1 MAVNESIWG
10 ASNTWVDVL
19 NNMCKT
25 TSTTMYG
32 LLDDT
37 LVLNELVDNTVCY
50 FGAVQDEN
58 TWYKA
63 EQIIFE
69 STTDAYPLYETEDIT
84 NCLFLLNNTYQYG
97 YGNPGQIA
105 FWLQA
110 SFHDQWSKYETKAS
124 ISTSFLNTSIKPL
137 FNIKLNKILW
147 QPHVFAF
154 DDADI
159 NTSSSG
165 HSVSCTLQEWISTR
179 HTQYPYLSQ
188 LTMYPYYNNGTDE
201 NPNWIPMY
209 DTYDDIYYWA
219 INKKLSERVQ
229 DYGDKTI
236 DILYAERATNSKLT
250 ELVMGLYA
258 SNYSSMN
265 GGFIFASDPDTT
277 HYIHDSTWI
286 RYCREYSEDLIDEI
300 RTQIAFYGV
309 FFIGDA
315 YTGTLNDLTL
325 THESVYCGIIDENG
339 YTHGDYSNGTDNE
352 DRQQFEWEDSSE
364 SNYDPDVPPTPPNNW
379 SNEFPSKYS
388 VYAKYLAN
396 HWYLF
401 DDADLYKFFAEVN
414 NVDLST
420 LDKNAT
426 YGLNPIDG
434 VLQVKRIFANF
445 TTAKTHLMTSASQYT
460 KIGSLQLDIG
470 SQVANVATFN
480 ETYTK
485 DCGTKYAGEIYP
497 DFRSYAPFSSI
508 CFYDAFCG
516 VIELQPEKVLN
527 KYITVEQTIDLL
539 LGDKITSVY
548 ASPDG
553 SVNKRVRIA
562 TLHGNCAEDIP
573 INGQAVADYQR
584 NKYILTQQK
593 TQQEYTTAGRFA
605 MGVGGATISA
615 VEGNF
620 VGAIAQVIGAGENL
634 GAGITGIK
642 TTEQLLEHTVP
653 SIVRVSQGSSN
664 VEDGVIFP
672 PMLIIFPPKMIESY
686 NESEYA
692 DKSGFSGYKIDTIAN
707 CGVGTHIVSHPRI
720 EISGT
725 SSEVYTIVDQLQK
738 GIYVKPIE

>member
-1 MAVNESIWG
+1 MAINESIWG
-10 ASNTWVDVL
+10 SSTDWSDVMHSMAKRL
-19 NNMCKT
+19 
-25 TSTTMYG
+25 TSPMYT
-32 LLDDT
+32 LLDNT
-37 LVLNELVDNTVCY
+37 LTLNERVDNSVCFCGAIQDKYTWHKANPLLLQSQNDSLELFEQEEVTNMLWLWTAGGNQGDFKVINWTNNNNRWAEYNQKSDIQSYY
-50 FGAVQDEN
+50 FNAN
-58 TWYKA
+58 
-63 EQIIFE
+63 IRPI
-69 STTDAYPLYETEDIT
+69 
-84 NCLFLLNNTYQYG
+84 
-97 YGNPGQIA
+97 
-105 FWLQA
+105 
-110 SFHDQWSKYETKAS
+110 
-124 ISTSFLNTSIKPL
+124 
-137 FNIKLNKILW
+137 FNIKINKLLLLPSVI
-147 QPHVFAF
+147 AF
-154 DDADI
+154 RTTDPDESYDDPYSMSLATWID
-159 NTSSSG
+159 SG
-165 HSVSCTLQEWISTR
+165 HTT
-179 HTQYPYLSQ
+179 YPYLAT
-188 LTMYPYYNNGTDE
+188 LKIEPYVNVGTD
-201 NPNWIPMY
+201 NTPDWRPAY
-209 DTYDDIYYWA
+209 DSYDHYFLCTA
-219 INKKLSERVQ
+219 NSE
-229 DYGDKTI
+229 
-236 DILYAERATNSKLT
+236 LT
-250 ELVMGLYA
+250 EDAKSLGSQNQTINYSLGGYA
-258 SNYSSMN
+258 SWKFTDCIMGINTDFSPYWFSGMPY
-265 GGFIFASDPDTT
+265 GFDKDFS
-277 HYIHDSTWI
+277 HYISSASKI
-286 RYCREYSEDLIDEI
+286 RYCREYSEDLIEEI
-300 RTQIAFYGV
+300 RHQLAFFGV
-309 FFIGDA
+309 FFIGDK
-315 YTGTLNDLTL
+315 YTGSINTLTL
-325 THESVYCGIIDENG
+325 THNSVYCGIIDENG
-339 YTHGDYSNGTDNE
+339 YTHGDYSHGSDNE
-352 DRQQFEWEDSSE
+352 DRQQFTWEDSSE
-364 SNYDPDVPPTPPNNW
+364 SNYDPDTPPPPPNNW
-379 SNEFPSKYS
+379 SNDFPTKYS

-401 DDADLYKFFAEVN
+401 DDSDLYKFFAEVN

-445 TTAKTHLMTSASQYT
+445 TTAKNHLSTIASQYT

-470 SQVANVATFN
+470 SQIANVATFN

-573 INGQAVADYQR
+573 VNGQAVADYQR

-593 TQQEYTTAGRFA
+593 TQQEFTTAGRFA

-642 TTEQLLEHTVP
+642 TTEQLIEHTIP

-672 PMLIIFPPKMIESY
+672 PMLIIFPPKMLESY

-692 DKSGFSGYKIDTIAN
+692 DKAGFSGYKIDTLAN

-725 SSEVYTIVDQLQK
+725 SSEMYTIVDQLQK
-738 GIYVKPIE
+738 GIYVKPILE